1 MTSSSIQATPQ
12 VLTAAG
18 RRDVQQRLDR
28 ALEALTKL
36 AQRMSA
42 GERSA
47 DELAEHQR
55 LLAQVEQLTAVLSQ
69 ASTVD
74 AVDEDPT
81 IVEVGDEVDVEDE
94 DGSVDTYALVHS
106 AEANAGAGRVS
117 VDSPLGRAL
126 LGARPG
132 DRVVVQAPDGP
143 YTCTVRDRRRLQ

>member
-1 MTSSSIQATPQ
+1 MASPPIQGTPQ

-18 RRDVQQRLDR
+18 RRDVQERLDR

-36 AQRMSA
+36 SQSMSA
-42 GERSA
+42 GERTP
-47 DELAEHQR
+47 DQIAEHQR
-55 LLAQVEQLTAVLSQ
+55 LVSQVEQLTAVLTQ
-69 ASTVD
+69 ATDVA

-94 DGSVDTYALVHS
+94 DGDVDTYALVHS
-106 AEANAGAGRVS
+106 AEANASKGRVS

-132 DRVVVQAPDGP
+132 DKVVVKAPGGD
-143 YTCTVRDRRRLQ
+143 YTCIVRDRRRLA